1 MTRFKVRVA
10 GLRRALGRG
19 LEPYILLPLF
29 ALLLLG
35 VIWGTTFHFIAL
47 ERASAENSAAQ
58 SSRELIE
65 TYEAQMA
72 RNLGAIDQTLKTVKY
87 AVELRGKRPVL
98 PELTEKGLLPSAL
111 VFSISITDRQGDIV
125 ANNQGRESTPVTGQA
140 YFQIHQAYD
149 SGAPYVGRASRN
161 PKTEEGELQFSRRL
175 NAADG
180 SFGGVVIVT
189 VDPGYFTSG
198 YERSRLGDH
207 GFLGLLGADGVF
219 RAERSGDQVA
229 WGQVVDYA
237 AATRA
242 TDRQASALGPDGI
255 RRFTNA
261 RPLRGFPLAAV
272 VGLSQDEQLATFH
285 RHQRD
290 YLWQAGAV
298 SALLMAIVAALSRMS
313 WKLTKSQMRIRKMR
327 ETYYAASE
335 ASLDAFFVL
344 RSVCDANGLI
354 TDFVVEDTNRQGEQL
369 TGVPK
374 RVLLGK
380 ALCENLPDC
389 RTNRIFDKLVAV
401 AQTGHVNEEEWEN
414 QMAAVRAEWL
424 QWQVVRVEGG
434 VVAIVRDI
442 SDRRRLEMRIQ
453 YQADHDAL
461 TGLANRNLL
470 RNRLGQAIA
479 YAARDGHPIWVVFL
493 DLDRFKSVND
503 SLGHKAG
510 DTLLTVM
517 GNRLKSAMR
526 DTDTVARL
534 GGDEFVLVLPRPEGG
549 GLSTSTM
556 RRVMEV
562 VAQPLMIEGQPFS
575 LSCSIGVAVYPADGV
590 EPDTLLERADIAMY
604 RAKETG
610 RNNFQFFT
618 AAMNERLLERL
629 RIENDLRTAI
639 ERDEFVLHYQPQ
651 VDLCTGRMVGMEA
664 LIRWRHPEIGMVPPG
679 RFIGVAEETGLIVP
693 IGAWVIR
700 TACAQNK
707 AWQRAG
713 LKPMRIAIN
722 LSARQFAQ
730 PDLVQSITAVLAETG
745 MDAQLLEIEL
755 TESMVMADVD
765 QAINILRNLKAIG
778 VLLSIDDFG
787 TGYSSLSY
795 LKRFPIDILKIDQSF
810 VRDIAVDTDDAAIA
824 LAIISLAHT
833 LRLKVIAEGVETEA
847 QMRYLRHN
855 GCDVMQGYYFS
866 RPVPAAELELLM
878 LEDKCL

>member
-1 MTRFKVRVA
+1 MIRVRLIIA
-10 GLRRALGRG
+10 AIRRALGQG
-19 LEPYILLPLF
+19 LEPHILLPLF

-35 VIWGTTFHFIAL
+35 VIWSTTFHLIAL
-47 ERASAENSAAQ
+47 ERASAENSATQ

-87 AVELRGKRPVL
+87 AVELRGKRPVI

-111 VFSISITDRQGDIV
+111 VFAISITDRQGNIV
-125 ANNQGRESTPVTGQA
+125 ASNRSHESMQVAGQT
-140 YFQIHQAYD
+140 YFQIHREYD

-161 PKTEEGELQFSRRL
+161 PKTGEGELQFSRRL
-175 NAADG
+175 QAADG
-180 SFGGVVIVT
+180 SFGGVVIVA

-198 YERSRLGDH
+198 YERSRLGEH
-207 GFLGLLGADGVF
+207 GLLGLLGADGVF
-219 RAERSGDQVA
+219 RAERSGDNVS

-237 AATRA
+237 AATRG
-242 TDRQASALGPDGI
+242 TDGQTGARGLDGVQ
-255 RRFTNA
+255 RFTNA
-261 RPLRGFPLAAV
+261 RQLLGFPLAAV
-272 VGLSQDEQLATFH
+272 VGLSQDEQLAAFH
-285 RHQRD
+285 RHRQD
-290 YLWQAGAV
+290 YLWQAGAI

-313 WKLTKSQMRIRKMR
+313 WKLTKSQMRARKMQ

-344 RSVCDANGLI
+344 RSVCDTGGCI
-354 TDFVVEDTNRQGEQL
+354 IDFVIEDTNRQGEKL
-369 TGVPK
+369 TRMPK
-374 RVLLGK
+374 QALLGK

-389 RTNRIFDKLVAV
+389 RINGIFDKLVAV
-401 AQTGHVNEEEWEN
+401 AQTGGVNEEEWEN
-414 QMAAVRAEWL
+414 QMSAVRAEWL
-424 QWQVVRVEGG
+424 HRQVVRVEGG

-442 SDRRRLEMRIQ
+442 TERKSLETQIQ
-453 YQADHDAL
+453 HQADHDAL

-470 RNRLGQAIA
+470 RNRLSQAIA
-479 YAARDGHPIWVVFL
+479 YAARYEHPIWVVYL

-510 DTLLTVM
+510 DTLLKVM
-517 GNRLKSAMR
+517 GERLKSAMR

-534 GGDEFVLVLPRPEGG
+534 GGDEFVLILPRPSGS

-556 RRVMEV
+556 RRIMEV

-575 LSCSIGVAVYPADGV
+575 LSCSIGVAVYPGDGT

-629 RIENDLRTAI
+629 RIENDLRKAI

-651 VDLCTGRMVGMEA
+651 VDLRTGQMVGMEA
-664 LIRWRHPEIGMVPPG
+664 LIRWRHPEFGMVPPG

-693 IGAWVIR
+693 IGSWVIR
-700 TACAQNK
+700 TACAQNQ

-722 LSARQFAQ
+722 VSARQFAQ
-730 PDLVQSITAVLAETG
+730 PDLVQSITAALAETG
-745 MDAQLLEIEL
+745 MEAQSLEIEL
-755 TESMVMADVD
+755 TESLVMADVER
-765 QAINILRNLKAIG
+765 AISILRGLKAIG
-778 VLLSIDDFG
+778 VHLSIDDFG

-795 LKRFPIDILKIDQSF
+795 LKRFPIDVLKIDQSF
-810 VRDIAVDTDDAAIA
+810 VRDIAIDPDDAAIA
-824 LAIISLAHT
+824 VAIISLAHN
-833 LRLKVIAEGVETEA
+833 LRLQVIAEGVETEA
-847 QMRYLRHN
+847 QMLYLRRN
-855 GCDVMQGYYFS
+855 GCDAMQGYYFS
-866 RPVPAAELELLM
+866 RPLPAAEFELLM
-878 LEDKCL
+878 LEDKIL